1 MSSRI
6 LSKMQ
11 MPDSIRQKQVDK
23 QRIVSKFIEK
33 TRKDY
38 EMKAP
43 PYLLLV
49 ILDSDWKAYEPE
61 YGIFYRLKPTE
72 PDEEIAYK
80 EGDYVLFR
88 KVDEDYRPELEED
101 SIEPEVSILQDVD
114 DETEIEAHM
123 FFSDVIYTLF
133 VQIYSDKIIYARTIL
148 SEMMEATDSD
158 RIYEEISIQ

>member
-1 MSSRI
+1 MGSRI
-6 LSKMQ
+6 LLKMHT
-11 MPDSIRQKQVDK
+11 PDDTRQKQVDR
-23 QRIVSKFIEK
+23 QRIVSRFIEK

-38 EMKAP
+38 NMEHP
-43 PYLLLV
+43 PYLLFV

-61 YGIFYRLKPTE
+61 YGLFYRLKPAE
-72 PDEEIAYK
+72 PDEDIAYK

-123 FFSDVIYTLF
+123 FFSDVVYTLF
-133 VQIYSDKIIYARTIL
+133 AQIYSDKIIYARTIL
-148 SEMMEATDSD
+148 REMMEATDSE
-158 RIYEEISIQ
+158 RIYEKISIQ